1 MTSFKPNKVE
11 SSLKKKGFKQK
22 PGDHRYFYYYN
33 NGVLTDVRTKT
44 SHCGQDINDY
54 LINKMAKQV
63 HLSKDD
69 FIDLINCPLS
79 KEEYAKK
86 LRKQNI
92 ID

>member
-1 MTSFKPNKVE
+1 MSSLKSRKVE
-11 SSLKKKGFKQK
+11 SSLKKKGFIQQ
-22 PGDHRYFYYYN
+22 PGDHKYFYYYN

-63 HLSKDD
+63 HLNKSD
-69 FIDLINCPLS
+69 FMDLINCPLS
-79 KEEYAKK
+79 KEEYAEK
-86 LRKQNI
+86 LREQNI